1 MQVTVEDSGS
11 NTKCLKITLTAEM
24 AGKEVE
30 KNYRKLSKSVS
41 IKGFR
46 KGKVP
51 RKVLEREYGPKV
63 EYDVAEKL
71 IQDTYFD
78 ALGQTGLEAVVHPEI
93 RSQKFED
100 DGSFVYEAEI
110 AVKPEFEL
118 GKYKGLEIE
127 AESSEATDEDINLA
141 LESMRREGA
150 SLRSVEDR
158 AAQSDDLVVVDFQG
172 YHNGKE
178 MKQVKAD
185 NYSIDIGSGRFG
197 EDFENTIIGMK
208 KGENTEREIDF
219 PENFPNPVLAGKKIK
234 FDIEVKDV
242 KERVIPELDDEFAKD
257 AGNEYE
263 TLADLKKAIGER
275 ICAEKEEAGAG
286 AVADKLM
293 MQLLDTHEVTVP
305 PRLSAYEVNNMI
317 KEMEDNL
324 TNQNMTLESA
334 GLNRDDLVEQY
345 KETAEKRV
353 KGDFILK
360 KIAEVEEIKLVD
372 EDIEDGFK
380 RIGERYN
387 MPVEEVK
394 KYFGNRDDLLP
405 FMNELLSE
413 KIIKFL
419 KESAKI
425 KTVGAAKKK
434 AAAKKAP
441 AKKAAAKT
449 TAKKPAAKKEAA
461 EKAPVKKA
469 ATKKPAAKKPAAKKP
484 AAKSKK
490 ADKE

>member
-1 MQVTVEDSGS
+1 M
-11 NTKCLKITLTAEM
+11 
-24 AGKEVE
+24 
-30 KNYRKLSKSVS
+30 
-41 IKGFR
+41 
-46 KGKVP
+46 
-51 RKVLEREYGPKV
+51 

-78 ALGQTGLEAVVHPEI
+78 ALEQTGLEAVVHPEI
-93 RSQKFED
+93 RSQKFAD

-110 AVKPEFEL
+110 ATKPEFEL
-118 GKYKGLEIE
+118 GEYKGLEIE
-127 AESSEATDEDINLA
+127 MESSEATDEEINLA

-150 SLRSVEDR
+150 PLQSVEDR
-158 AAQSDDLVVVDFQG
+158 VVQHDDVVTVDFQG
-172 YHNGKE
+172 YHDGKA
-178 MKQVKAD
+178 MKQVKAE
-185 NYSIDIGSGRFG
+185 NYTIDIGSGRFG
-197 EDFENTIIGMK
+197 EDFENTILGMK
-208 KGENTEREIDF
+208 KGDNTEREIDF

-234 FDIEVKDV
+234 FEIEVKDV

-257 AGNEYE
+257 AGNEFE
-263 TLADLKKAIGER
+263 TLADLKNAIRER
-275 ICAEKEEAGAG
+275 ISKEKEEAGAG

-293 MQLLDTHEVTVP
+293 MQLLDTHEVEVP

-324 TNQNMTLESA
+324 TNQKLTLESA

-372 EDIEDGFK
+372 EDIESGFK

-387 MPVEEVK
+387 MPVDEVK
-394 KYFGNRDDLLP
+394 KYFANRDDLLP

-413 KIIKFL
+413 KIIRFL
-419 KESAKI
+419 RDNAKI

-434 AAAKKAP
+434 
-441 AKKAAAKT
+441 
-449 TAKKPAAKKEAA
+449 PAAKKTAT
-461 EKAPVKKA
+461 KKA
-469 ATKKPAAKKPAAKKP
+469 ATKKETAAKKPAAKKTTVKKVAAEKAP
-484 AAKSKK
+484 AKKTAAPKTAAKKTAAKSK